1 MPAAA
6 RGLVPTAPGAAART
20 PSRPRRTRGRGLV
33 PTAPGAAARTP
44 SRPRRTRGRALEGER
59 PAVSGPSPTGWA
71 ARGRTAEGHRT
82 SDRGRGGT
90 YAQAIE
96 YARARPWRRGV
107 ASTARS
113 AASRSTTSG
122 TGRGR
127 PRAMFTWARRP
138 APRRSEEHT
147 SELQSRGHLVCRLLL

>member
-1 MPAAA
+1 MGVVGHDDVLIRVIGTPAAA

-20 PSRPRRTRGRGLV
+20 PSRPR
-33 PTAPGAAARTP
+33 P
-44 SRPRRTRGRALEGER
+44 TRGRALEGER

-127 PRAMFTWARRP
+127 PRA
-138 APRRSEEHT
+138 
-147 SELQSRGHLVCRLLL
+147 